1 MHIEVFGDQ
10 KRASQRIVDLLTRQ
24 LRAYP
29 YSVLG
34 LATGATVIPIYRE
47 IIGRIRREQLSLAQV
62 RTFNLDEYMG
72 LQDHDPHSFHA
83 FMQHH
88 LFYPAHL
95 TPNQTFFPFPE
106 FSQDPSGYD
115 RLIEQH
121 GGIDWQLL
129 GIGHNGHIG
138 FNEPGTSFDS
148 ETHVVKLTE
157 NTRKANRHWFDGDW
171 HHVPEQALTMGLKT
185 IMRSRTIVLAAF
197 GASKS
202 AVLAKAVYGPVCPEL
217 PASILQHH
225 PRVYIICDQEAGRL
239 LRPSSSFN
247 SPGFPSQFDV

>member
-1 MHIEVFGDQ
+1 MHVEVYNDR
-10 KRASQRIVDLLTRQ
+10 KTASRRIVDLVARQ
-24 LRAYP
+24 LSAYP

-34 LATGATVIPIYRE
+34 LATGATVIPIYE
-47 IIGRIRREQLSLAQV
+47 EMIQRINHAHLDLSRV
-62 RTFNLDEYMG
+62 HTFNLDEYMG
-72 LQDHDPHSFHA
+72 LKDPNRHSFHA
-83 FMQHH
+83 FMRHY
-88 LFYPAHL
+88 LFDPAHL
-95 TPNQTFFPFPE
+95 SPDQTFFPFPQ
-106 FSQDPSGYD
+106 FSQDPPGYD

-157 NTRKANRHWFDGDW
+157 NTRKANRNWFDGDW
-171 HHVPEQALTMGLKT
+171 RHVPEEALTMGLKT

-202 AVLAKAVYGPVCPEL
+202 AILAKAVHGPVCVEV
-217 PASILQHH
+217 PASILQYH
-225 PRVYIICDQEAGRL
+225 PRVYIICDQEAGNL
-239 LRPSSSFN
+239 LRPGPSLNSSKLSR
-247 SPGFPSQFDV
+247 QFDV